1 MRGQVTPVHAVMAWR
16 SSVARR
22 SCRKRSRPG
31 LDRRCERGIWAQ
43 IGPKR
48 DRHSNR
54 GHDARTPSKPAPRD
68 CNTPFMAVL
77 EEMETP
83 RSSGPI
89 VPARMVRPALGHSS
103 VALCLLAVCLASP
116 RVPVAGC
123 EQSGPE
129 RGLGSPGA
137 DTAPVPEEYLPADV
151 KTNGDVASNA
161 KRQAELAVAWGLFN
175 HQRKVRGEL
184 DSESGPGSSIEFTQT
199 TRDFLRDVIERY
211 QVRTILDV
219 ACGDWHWMQ
228 HVDLAAL
235 GVRSYVGY
243 DINGKLIADNARR
256 HGSAI
261 VSFVHASMLTA
272 PLPSADLVIARDV
285 LFHLNNAHI
294 HTALAAIRAS
304 NSSLLLTTTFPWLT
318 RNSDLPVQPN
328 AYLGFRAQP
337 HAPVWGYRA
346 VNLDLAPFYLE
357 DTGIESLEEQWGDDE
372 QDIEATRLLKLYALP
387 GRAAGERAAAAG
399 VTGEEHG
406 KGDCKG
412 LWEAQG
418 GHAKSSPDE
427 ESRHAERAVGYTQD
441 VSGLK
446 GSELKAAPQL
456 APTNSCATGPVERAR
471 LEWDQGLC
479 THELLPKGIPSRRHY
494 LRSQNSAL
502 YRDMLAFSDA
512 WLPARSPAPGG
523 AAAVLGVANADF
535 VRLWHRRW
543 EYPFHMAALRYFWHH
558 LVGRG
563 EEQAFGGQ
571 RVLCTGVG
579 GGFFPHYVADKL
591 EEAGIGGGRVL
602 EVVGDASFVKA
613 LHALRHSVGQAES
626 EAGVEVK
633 LGALDALPLAAASVD
648 AILCVSALHEVDN
661 KVAALT
667 EFARVLRAGGM
678 LSVSLTLA
686 HCSACTTDEGHHSL
700 GGAQRLLKVMGSLG
714 FDEIDAPYS
723 VREDL
728 GESAAQGDVILTSSW
743 MAQEDPASMPWASR
757 RAEEHLTISC
767 HIFRKRS

>member
-1 MRGQVTPVHAVMAWR
+1 MRAREGRLRLRLSTPVMAWR
-16 SSVARR
+16 SSVAMR
-22 SCRKRSRPG
+22 SCRKRLWP
-31 LDRRCERGIWAQ
+31 A
-43 IGPKR
+43 
-48 DRHSNR
+48 
-54 GHDARTPSKPAPRD
+54 APRD
-68 CNTPFMAVL
+68 CNTPFIAAL

-89 VPARMVRPALGHSS
+89 VPARMVRPARGHRS
-103 VALCLLAVCLASP
+103 VALCLLAVCLAFP
-116 RVPVAGC
+116 RVPSAGC
-123 EQSGPE
+123 EKSGPE
-129 RGLGSPGA
+129 RGLGIPSA

-151 KTNGDVASNA
+151 RANGDVVSNA

-175 HQRKVRGEL
+175 HRRKVRGEL

-199 TRDFLRDVIERY
+199 TRDFLRDVIERH
-211 QVRTILDV
+211 QVRTVLDV

-235 GVRSYVGY
+235 GVRSYIGY

-256 HGSAI
+256 YGSAI

-285 LFHLNNAHI
+285 LFHLNDAHI

-318 RNSDLPVQPN
+318 RNSDLPLQPN

-387 GRAAGERAAAAG
+387 GRAGVERAAAAG

-406 KGDCKG
+406 KGDGKG

-418 GHAKSSPDE
+418 EHTKSSPE
-427 ESRHAERAVGYTQD
+427 EEARHAERAVEDTQD
-441 VSGLK
+441 GSGLK
-446 GSELKAAPQL
+446 ASELKVVPHP

-479 THELLPKGIPSRRHY
+479 THELLPKGIPSRHHY

-512 WLPARSPAPGG
+512 WLPAKYPAPGG

-558 LVGRG
+558 LVDRG
-563 EEQAFGGQ
+563 EEQALNGQ

-591 EEAGIGGGRVL
+591 QEAGAGGGWVL
-602 EVVGDASFVKA
+602 EVVGDASFVEA
-613 LHALRHSVGQAES
+613 LHALRHSVGQAGS
-626 EAGVEVK
+626 ETGVEVK
-633 LGALDALPLAAASVD
+633 LAALDALPLAAASVD
-648 AILCVSALHEVDN
+648 AILCVSALHEIDN

-767 HIFRKRS
+767 HVFRKRS